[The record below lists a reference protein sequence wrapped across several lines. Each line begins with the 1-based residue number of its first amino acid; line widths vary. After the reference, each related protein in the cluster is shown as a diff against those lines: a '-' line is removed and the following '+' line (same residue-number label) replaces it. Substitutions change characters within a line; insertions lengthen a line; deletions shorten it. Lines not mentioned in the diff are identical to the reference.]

1 MLRRII
7 GAIIGIAVAVATVM
21 LMEWLSHSIH
31 PLPAGIDV
39 NDSTAMNAYLNS
51 VPLAAM
57 LLVLA
62 GYLIGTFDGTLVAC
76 LIGREQ
82 PMINALLIG
91 VLMLAG
97 TVTSLLMFKH
107 PTWFSIASVA
117 GIIVSAWLGAKLYTL
132 IEARRQAVE

>member
-7 GAIIGIAVAVATVM
+7 GAILGIAVAVATVM
-21 LMEWLSHSIH
+21 IMEWISHSIH
-31 PLPAGIDV
+31 PLPEGLDV
-39 NDSTAMNAYLNS
+39 TDSSAMNAYLES

-62 GYLIGTFDGTLVAC
+62 GYVIGTFDGTLVAS

-97 TVTSLLMFKH
+97 TVSTLLMFKH
-107 PTWFSIASVA
+107 PTWFSIASVV
-117 GIIVSAWLGAKLYTL
+117 GIIVSAWGGAKLYMM
-132 IEARRQAVE
+132 IEARRQADT